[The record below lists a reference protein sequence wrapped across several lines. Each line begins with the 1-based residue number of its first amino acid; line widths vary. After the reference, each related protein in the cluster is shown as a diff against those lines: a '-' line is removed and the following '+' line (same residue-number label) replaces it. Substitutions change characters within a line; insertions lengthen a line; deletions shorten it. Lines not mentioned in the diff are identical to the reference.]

1 MFGPLRDADLP
12 YGAPLGDQDEEAE
25 FEVARQLFEAASA
38 AEPSGPEDTT
48 DAAEASES
56 PSGRLSASA
65 EAIGPAMR
73 ALVVRVRE
81 TGDKA
86 LARVRDR
93 RDADD
98 GSLDDDAASAP
109 PEATPPTP

>member
-1 MFGPLRDADLP
+1 
-12 YGAPLGDQDEEAE
+12 
-25 FEVARQLFEAASA
+25 
-38 AEPSGPEDTT
+38 
-48 DAAEASES
+48 
-56 PSGRLSASA
+56 
-65 EAIGPAMR
+65 MR

-93 RDADD
+93 RDADN